1 MSKVETNFL
10 ETKTNNPDSLVNKS
24 KIGESA
30 TYYSNNNFGRFTPTN
45 SPTKSNL
52 NSRRKDKRN
61 RGKKATRS
69 FYFNKVSNT
78 IKMKNSVKKNSKYF
92 KLHYLTNKL
101 HYLTNIFKKEFNRN
115 KVFYENLTFEWLENK
130 ISKSNSLL
138 VDLKPDIITLELT
151 TEQSV
156 FYTFIK
162 GDYTFHIDYFLV
174 ESEEDEA
181 YLNGYKG
188 SDSLTSYSNKFE
200 LIINKLSD
208 YLKIN

>member
-1 MSKVETNFL
+1 M
-10 ETKTNNPDSLVNKS
+10 
-24 KIGESA
+24 
-30 TYYSNNNFGRFTPTN
+30 
-45 SPTKSNL
+45 
-52 NSRRKDKRN
+52 
-61 RGKKATRS
+61 
-69 FYFNKVSNT
+69 
-78 IKMKNSVKKNSKYF
+78 
-92 KLHYLTNKL
+92 
-101 HYLTNIFKKEFNRN
+101 
-115 KVFYENLTFEWLENK
+115 TFEWLENK